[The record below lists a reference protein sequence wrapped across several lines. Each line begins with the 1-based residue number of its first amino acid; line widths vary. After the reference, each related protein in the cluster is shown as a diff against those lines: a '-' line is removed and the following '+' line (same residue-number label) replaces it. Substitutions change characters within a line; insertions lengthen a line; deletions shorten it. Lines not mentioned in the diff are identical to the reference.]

1 MFARFLYEW
10 VKTNLRRDEGQT
22 MAEYGLILAVIA
34 VVVVATLITLGT
46 SLKDGV
52 QKVVDQLK

>member
-1 MFARFLYEW
+1 MFASFLFEW

-46 SLKDGV
+46 SLKSEV
-52 QKVVDQLK
+52 QKVIDNLK